1 MKSFGVSSLLKVISN
16 KIISTIKTSSQLKQ
30 ILRNN
35 NSSSFGTTRCSN
47 IIDTNNKV
55 IEGFIGF
62 GIFYCY
68 GMQESRNGLIVNKLT
83 ILFKFIMN
91 NRIFRFQNTNILA
104 QALTNKIHELEYQ
117 SKKGTKYPFGNNE
130 EFIVIGQMILE
141 FYFSDYLMQRGYP
154 KKDSSIKKPSDLVL
168 LRQRL
173 LNDKNLAEI
182 AIQYNVHNFVQIGNQ
197 TALKKNSKVLAE
209 TLKAMVAAQY
219 YDSGFDLEH
228 TREILQSILKELL
241 DKGQNV
247 PIAELKQNPKTSF
260 LEYINNQTDLIPKVS
275 VEWKK
280 DENSINV
287 YKIQLEL
294 DSYINITKTGANK
307 RQTEQ
312 LVYQEALKQIKYK
325 LANQNQMLK
334 KTKKNNP
341 LNKALQYT
349 NQITLLKMRA
359 NIFNFQNIMNLVN
372 QIQTNHWVTRQSICS
387 KNQHFEKQYL
397 QTNTQNLIFQFIQE
411 FSIQFHNLI

>member
-1 MKSFGVSSLLKVISN
+1 MLNYHFSYVSSLLEVTLIQINGPN
-16 KIISTIKTSSQLKQ
+16 KIAAIKTSSQLKQ
-30 ILRNN
+30 ILWNFY
-35 NSSSFGTTRCSN
+35 SSTLQQQDVRLSLILTIRLSFITMQFGVRKQLIAN
-47 IIDTNNKV
+47 I
-55 IEGFIGF
+55 
-62 GIFYCY
+62 
-68 GMQESRNGLIVNKLT
+68 LT

-141 FYFSDYLMQRGYP
+141 FYFSDYLIQRGYP
-154 KKDSSIKKPSDLVL
+154 NKDSSIKKPSDLVL

-182 AIQYNVHNFVQIGNQ
+182 AIQYNIHNFVQIGNQ
-197 TALKKNSKVLAE
+197 TALKKNPKVMAE

-241 DKGQNV
+241 DKGQSV
-247 PIAELKQNPKTSF
+247 PMAELKQNPKTSF
-260 LEYINNQTDLIPKVS
+260 LEFINNQTDLIPKVS

-280 DENSINV
+280 DENSINL
-287 YKIQLEL
+287 YKVQLEL
-294 DSYINITKTGANK
+294 DSDINITKTGVNK

-312 LVYQEALKQIKYK
+312 LVYLEALKQIKQK
-325 LANQNQMLK
+325 LAHKNQMQK
-334 KTKKNNP
+334 K
-341 LNKALQYT
+341 
-349 NQITLLKMRA
+349 
-359 NIFNFQNIMNLVN
+359 
-372 QIQTNHWVTRQSICS
+372 IQ
-387 KNQHFEKQYL
+387 EKQSFEQSTIIYEL
-397 QTNTQNLIFQFIQE
+397 DNSITDETQYFQFSEYHE
-411 FSIQFHNLI
+411 FSKSDITESLGEKVEHLLEKLAF